1 MIKEVL
7 GYLGNW
13 TKLLF
18 KVLGAAIFAAGAVF
32 MIGERLEI
40 GRLEAEA
47 VCRVCPDPTGCMQV
61 RGYLASAPHY
71 PDLTRRMVGSYTR
84 TIGSLLGANYSAS
97 DTPGTGAKPA
107 APSGKAATGPAGQGP
122 GASALPSLPPVPGEV
137 RPAAGGRIASNV

>member
-1 MIKEVL
+1 MIKEVF

-18 KVLGAAIFAAGAVF
+18 KVLGAAVFAAGAVF

-61 RGYLASAPHY
+61 RGYLAAAPHY

-84 TIGSLLGANYSAS
+84 TVGTLLGANYSAS
-97 DTPGTGAKPA
+97 DTPGTGTKPGA
-107 APSGKAATGPAGQGP
+107 APAKAASAPGQGAAP
-122 GASALPSLPPVPGEV
+122 VASPSTPSAPPEA
-137 RPAAGGRIASNV
+137 RPPAGGRIASNV

>member
-18 KVLGAAIFAAGAVF
+18 KVLGAAVFAAGAVF

-97 DTPGTGAKPA
+97 DTAGPGAKPA
-107 APSGKAATGPAGQGP
+107 APSGKAATGPGQGP
-122 GASALPSLPPVPGEV
+122 GASSSPSLLPMPGEL
-137 RPAAGGRIASNV
+137 RPAADGRFASNV

>member
-32 MIGERLEI
+32 MIWERLEI

-47 VCRVCPDPTGCMQV
+47 VCRVCPDPAGCMQV

-84 TIGSLLGANYSAS
+84 TLGSLLGANYSAS
-97 DTPGTGAKPA
+97 DTPGSGSKPPA
-107 APSGKAATGPAGQGP
+107 SGKAASAPGQGAAP
-122 GASALPSLPPVPGEV
+122 LASPASPSAPAEARPP
-137 RPAAGGRIASNV
+137 AGGRLASNV